1 MRTTNRNDEGRLV
14 DEDHLPG
21 LHPAL
26 DRQQLEIGSA
36 KVVVVAIQVGHAVEL
51 GRRHD
56 RPGDPDALAGRDH
69 GAVAEAPLIGPH
81 EVDDTAEAT
90 QVLEA
95 AGAKVLGAPRKTP
108 FNSVNARLETAD
120 GLQLT
125 LFELDHE
132 QPETWVGG
140 SGAPE
145 AG

>member
-1 MRTTNRNDEGRLV
+1 MPKVRELRLVITAEDFDRAVRFYRDSLGLPEVANFTSDEGRVIL
-14 DEDHLPG
+14 LAAG
-21 LHPAL
+21 KAT
-26 DRQQLEIGSA
+26 LEISDPGNA
-36 KVVVVAIQVGHAVEL
+36 AFIDEVEV
-51 GRRHD
+51 GRRV
-56 RPGDPDALAGRDH
+56 AGPIR
-69 GAVAEAPLIGPH
+69 VAF